1 METVDLRNKVQQQIN
16 TADEKLL
23 KMIKALVETYK
34 EDEPQ
39 PALSEEDY
47 QMIDKRRQAHLAGES
62 KSLTWEEVKNNARE
76 ASK

>member
-62 KSLTWEEVKNNARE
+62 KSLTWEEVKSNARE